1 MARSKRRSG
10 NSRTGCAPRFVG
22 RLALAY
28 LACLAALGFLGMGV
42 AERWWLGT
50 LAAYLPQWP
59 FAAIGL
65 ALAALC
71 ALVRAWRPALAV
83 AAGSAL
89 FFVLCGGFMLGSPQA
104 SEPGTLR
111 VLTYN
116 VHGGRAGLDALAEVI
131 LRERPHIA
139 CLQEAD
145 WPNRVRGFSHAMAT
159 RLKGYRC
166 FSSRGLMVAS
176 RIPLLSTRTELLSK
190 QSEFRPALVV
200 TARLGDTEVSVICVH
215 FANGRANQTLFKR
228 TDGLEAYFDAA
239 ADIREAQAVS
249 ITNLVGKIDRPL
261 VVCGDFNTPP
271 RGHVYSQL
279 AAVLTDSY
287 RESAI
292 GLGCT
297 YPSSLPMLRIDYIWH
312 NRHAE
317 ALQSRV
323 INTRASDHRP
333 VVAEITLD

>member
-1 MARSKRRSG
+1 MARPRAGERRA
-10 NSRTGCAPRFVG
+10 GCGPR
-22 RLALAY
+22 
-28 LACLAALGFLGMGV
+28 ALGWLAVIYSVALVALGILGMGV

-59 FAAIGL
+59 FAACGL

-71 ALVRAWRPALAV
+71 ALLRTWRPSVAV
-83 AAGSAL
+83 ALSSAI
-89 FFVLCGGFMLGSPQA
+89 FYAVCCGFAVGSPQP
-104 SEPGTLR
+104 SEPGALR

-116 VHGGRAGLDALAEVI
+116 VHGGRGGLDALAETI

-145 WPNRVRGFSHAMAT
+145 WPEKVRAFPQEMAG

-176 RIPLLSTRTELLSK
+176 RIPMLRTRTELLSK

-200 TARLGDTEVSVICVH
+200 TARLGDAEVTVVCVH
-215 FANGRANQTLFKR
+215 FANGRANQTLFQH
-228 TDGLEAYFDAA
+228 TNGLEEYFDAA

-249 ITNLVGKIDRPL
+249 ITNLVGRIDGPL

-271 RGHVYSQL
+271 RGQVYDQL

-287 RESAI
+287 REAAI

-297 YPSSLPMLRIDYIWH
+297 YPSNLPMLRIDYIWH

-333 VVAEITLD
+333 VVAEIALD